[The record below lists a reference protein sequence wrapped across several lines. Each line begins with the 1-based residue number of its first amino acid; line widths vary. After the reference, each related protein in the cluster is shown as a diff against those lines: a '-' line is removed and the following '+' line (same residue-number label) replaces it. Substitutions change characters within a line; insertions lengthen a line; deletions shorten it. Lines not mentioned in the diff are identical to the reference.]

1 MKANQKYNKPS
12 IPEKK
17 IRQRPTKIEHKDD
30 FYNLPPKSSDDSGNR
45 KADIVDSGNRK
56 ADIVDSGYR
65 KADIVEFAHFP
76 ARYQAHSSV

>member
-45 KADIVDSGNRK
+45 KADIVDSG
-56 ADIVDSGYR
+56 YR